1 MVTLIGFGLLATIIG
16 DGSSDVD
23 TTISTSDENE
33 VASIE
38 KGESTLESSEPKKT
52 KYQLA
57 QELKS
62 EAESI
67 QLPQSSSIPSMDA
80 GHKITLLAVDRVL
93 KAEGSEQKLTCEAW
107 KILRSSSRIGETRIS
122 TTADIEGIER
132 LDKAKEI
139 CRIIF

>member
-1 MVTLIGFGLLATIIG
+1 MITLIGFGLLATIING
-16 DGSSDVD
+16 GSSDVD

-38 KGESTLESSEPKKT
+38 KGESTSESSEPKKT

-67 QLPQSSSIPSMDA
+67 QLPESSSIPSMDTD
-80 GHKITLLAVDRVL
+80 HKITLGTYR
-93 KAEGSEQKLTCEAW
+93 
-107 KILRSSSRIGETRIS
+107 
-122 TTADIEGIER
+122 
-132 LDKAKEI
+132 
-139 CRIIF
+139 